1 MAGAAIFLVYVATLA
16 PGVTFW
22 DAGEFIASIESMG
35 IPHPPG
41 TPLFII
47 VGRAWRLLL
56 AFMPAAM
63 ATNLLS
69 ALCTAVAC
77 AMGGSILSRRT
88 GRPVASAGGAL
99 CAGAMS
105 SVWLN
110 ATETEVYSVSLLL
123 SALAMYAGMRAAEKG
138 ESRWLV
144 LLGFLLALAAP
155 LHASAL
161 VAAPAAVSLA
171 LAFGE
176 PATTAR
182 SFGTRGRLFD
192 LACTFAAAAGT
203 ATGHFDVAILGFA
216 LLAIRGFRDRDARRL
231 CLVALVGVSPL
242 VIMLIRSRFDPA
254 INQGDPSTLDALLGV
269 IARRQYA
276 VAAPWPRQAPLWLQA
291 GNVLEYVDW
300 QVALGLAPGPT
311 PHVARTSFTLAFL
324 ALGAAGARR
333 LRRDDGMTWRAMLLL
348 VASASVGVMLYL
360 NLKAGP
366 SIGWDIVADSTGMDQ
381 PPGIASRVISAI
393 VAPLSNQ
400 PHEARERDYFFS
412 LAFWG
417 WGLLAG
423 YGAVRVVEEWR
434 GIGDRHGGAL
444 DQNANF
450 GSAGGVRRPRGTRI
464 SAGLALAA
472 LPIALNWRAVDRRRE
487 PDASAPRLLAA
498 RLLSDA
504 PPSGVL
510 FVWGD
515 NDTYPLW
522 FAQRAL
528 GTRRDVLVVTISLLS
543 APWYRTELARRDS
556 LFVGPWRGELE
567 TVRQTASAARARRR
581 PVAFASTVPAPT
593 RLAAGSTWHLCGTV
607 WSERSVNCSPE
618 FEPLDA
624 WLVSHPV
631 SDVTDPMTQVMLQAL
646 RCPGLDVRARA
657 SPAAAD
663 SLDSVCNAR

>member
-1 MAGAAIFLVYVATLA
+1 ML
-16 PGVTFW
+16 
-22 DAGEFIASIESMG
+22 
-35 IPHPPG
+35 
-41 TPLFII
+41 
-47 VGRAWRLLL
+47 
-56 AFMPAAM
+56 
-63 ATNLLS
+63 
-69 ALCTAVAC
+69 
-77 AMGGSILSRRT
+77 
-88 GRPVASAGGAL
+88 
-99 CAGAMS
+99 
-105 SVWLN
+105 
-110 ATETEVYSVSLLL
+110 
-123 SALAMYAGMRAAEKG
+123 YAGMRAAEKG

-144 LLGFLLALAAP
+144 LLGFLLAVAAP

-176 PATTAR
+176 RATSR

-192 LACTFAAAAGT
+192 LACTFAAAAGS

-216 LLAIRGFRDRDARRL
+216 LLAVRGVRDRDARRL
-231 CLVALVGVSPL
+231 CVVALVGVSPL

-254 INQGDPSTLDALLGV
+254 VNQGDPSSLDALLDV

-276 VAAPWPRQAPLWLQA
+276 VAAPWPRQAPLWLQT
-291 GNVLEYVDW
+291 GNMLEYVDW

-311 PHVARTSFTLAFL
+311 PHALRTSFTLVFL

-333 LRRDDGMTWRAMLLL
+333 LRRDDGMAWRAMLILA
-348 VASASVGVMLYL
+348 ASASIGVMLYL

-366 SIGWDIVADSTGMDQ
+366 SIGWELLPDSARPGQAPGM
-381 PPGIASRVISAI
+381 ASRMVSAI
-393 VAPLSNQ
+393 VAPLANQ

-412 LAFWG
+412 LAFWA

-423 YGAVRVVEEWR
+423 YGAVRVLEDWR
-434 GIGDRHGGAL
+434 GRRAAEAHGDVRG
-444 DQNANF
+444 QNAHSRSTVAPGVL
-450 GSAGGVRRPRGTRI
+450 GSRGARTTL
-464 SAGLALAA
+464 GLALAA

-487 PDASAPRLLAA
+487 PDASAPGLLAA

-504 PPSGVL
+504 PPRGVL

-543 APWYRTELARRDS
+543 APWYRAELARRDS
-556 LFVGPWRGELE
+556 LVVGPWRGELE
-567 TVRQTASAARARRR
+567 TVRQTASAARGRRR

-593 RLAAGSTWHLCGTV
+593 RLATGSAWHLCGTV
-607 WSERSVNCSPE
+607 WSERESNCSTDE
-618 FEPLDA
+618 FEPIEA

-631 SDVTDPMTQVMLQAL
+631 SDVTDPMTEVMLQPL
-646 RCPGLDVRARA
+646 RCPGLQARARA